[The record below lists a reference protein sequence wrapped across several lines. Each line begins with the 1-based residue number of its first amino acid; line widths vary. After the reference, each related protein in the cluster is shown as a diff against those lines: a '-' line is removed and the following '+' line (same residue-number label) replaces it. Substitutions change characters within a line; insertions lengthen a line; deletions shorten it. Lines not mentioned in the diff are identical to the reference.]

1 MQLIPAIDLK
11 AGKCVRLLR
20 GMFEQVTEYDKDPSE
35 LAQSYA
41 QSGAPWLHIVDL
53 DGAKE
58 GVQSN
63 LPTIEAMVRATSAKV
78 QVGGGLRTAS
88 SIRKVLDLG
97 VARVVIGSAAATRA
111 AETRDWLRS
120 FGASRVV
127 LALDVRLNSSG
138 TPHVL
143 THGWTRE
150 SEMSLWKAIDR
161 YTAAGVRHIVCTDVD
176 RDGALSGPNLDLYR
190 NCVQRYPGKRFQASG
205 GVRHFADLER
215 LEEIGVAAAISGTA
229 LLEKR
234 IKPEEMAAFWQKE

>member
-1 MQLIPAIDLK
+1 MA
-11 AGKCVRLLR
+11 
-20 GMFEQVTEYDKDPSE
+20 
-35 LAQSYA
+35 
-41 QSGAPWLHIVDL
+41 
-53 DGAKE
+53 
-58 GVQSN
+58 
-63 LPTIEAMVRATSAKV
+63 
-78 QVGGGLRTAS
+78 
-88 SIRKVLDLG
+88 
-97 VARVVIGSAAATRA
+97 
-111 AETRDWLRS
+111 
-120 FGASRVV
+120 

-150 SEMSLWKAIDR
+150 SEMSLWQAIDR

-205 GVRHFADLER
+205 GVRHCADLEQ
-215 LEEIGVAAAISGTA
+215 LGEIGVAAAISGTA